1 MACPLADIF
10 LTIGHFAVELKHA
23 ARERETGEG
32 KPREKGLTF
41 VPDSSIKQLLLKGS
55 S

>member
-1 MACPLADIF
+1 MACSLAEIF
-10 LTIGHFAVELKHA
+10 LTIGLFAVELKHT
-23 ARERETGEG
+23 ARERATGEG

-41 VPDSSIKQLLLKGS
+41 VPDSSIKHLLLKGS